1 MASRLP
7 QPPAESP
14 ALHARAMDD
23 LSFIRATMERAT
35 AFTAVP
41 GWGGVLM
48 GLTALL
54 AAPIAARQVSPDRW
68 LAVWLVEATVAVLIG
83 SAAMTLK
90 ARRINTS
97 VFSRPARH
105 FLLGYSP
112 PLVAG
117 LVITAALVRAGS
129 YALLPGAWLLLYG
142 AGVMTGG
149 AYSVR
154 VVPAMSL
161 CFLLL
166 GTAALLVPATGN
178 VLLAVGFGGLHV
190 GFGLVIARSY
200 GG

>member
-1 MASRLP
+1 M
-7 QPPAESP
+7 
-14 ALHARAMDD
+14 
-23 LSFIRATMERAT
+23 
-35 AFTAVP
+35 
-41 GWGGVLM
+41 
-48 GLTALL
+48 
-54 AAPIAARQVSPDRW
+54 
-68 LAVWLVEATVAVLIG
+68 
-83 SAAMTLK
+83 
-90 ARRINTS
+90 
-97 VFSRPARH
+97 
-105 FLLGYSP
+105 
-112 PLVAG
+112 
-117 LVITAALVRAGS
+117 ITAALVRAGS

-154 VVPAMSL
+154 VVPAMGL